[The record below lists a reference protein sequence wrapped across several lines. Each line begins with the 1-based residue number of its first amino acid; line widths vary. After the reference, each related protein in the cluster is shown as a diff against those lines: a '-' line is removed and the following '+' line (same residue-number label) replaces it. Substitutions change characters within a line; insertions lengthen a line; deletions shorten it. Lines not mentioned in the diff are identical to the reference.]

1 MQNNKH
7 LDVNTLENWLWEAA
21 CKIRGDVDAA
31 KFKDYIL
38 PLIFLKR
45 LSDVFE
51 DELTKL
57 EKEYGSRD
65 VVEQLLAEDHS
76 LVRFYLPPTSRW
88 DDVAKQS
95 SNVGEFLTDA
105 VRAIAKENA
114 KLEGVIDIVDFNA
127 TAGGQRVISDEKLK
141 ALIDVLGRHKLGLD
155 EVEPDLIG
163 RAYEYLLRKFAE
175 GSGSSAGE
183 FYTPREVAM
192 LMAHILNPQPGEEI
206 YDPACGSAGLL
217 IKCHL
222 RFQETQTDS
231 VEPLRFYGQELLHST
246 YAMAKMNVFIHD
258 MEANIA
264 LGDTMNSPAFTKKDG
279 SLQKFDVVTA
289 NPMWNQNFSVSTYEN
304 DTYNRFSF
312 GIPYANKGDWGWIQ
326 HMYASLNDK
335 GRMAVVLDTGAVSRG
350 SGSQSSDRERAIR
363 KALVEKD
370 LIEAVLLLPDN
381 LFYNTSA
388 PGIILVVNKNKK
400 RKGEIILINASKK
413 FKKGSPKNYIP
424 EDLIQEVAKS
434 YLDWQAVEGE
444 SVVITTDQAKENDYN
459 LSPSRYV
466 NGATDGETIDLQTA
480 IDEYKQA
487 LEESKQAEEKLNKI
501 LTNLEI

>member
-21 CKIRGDVDAA
+21 CKIRGEVDAA

-57 EKEYGSRD
+57 ENEYGSRD

-88 DDVAKQS
+88 DAVAKQS
-95 SNVGEFLTDA
+95 SSVGEFLTDA
-105 VRAIAKENA
+105 VRAIAKENP

-155 EVEPDLIG
+155 EVEPDIIG

-222 RFQETQTDS
+222 RYQEAQNES
-231 VEPLRFYGQELLHST
+231 KEPLRFYGQELLHST

-258 MEANIA
+258 MEANVA

-350 SGSQSSDRERAIR
+350 SGSQSSDRERDIR

-388 PGIILVVNKNKK
+388 PGIVLVVNKDKK
-400 RKGEIILINASKK
+400 HKGEILLINASKK

-424 EDLIQEVAKS
+424 EDLISEIANS

-459 LSPSRYV
+459 LSPSRYI

-480 IDEYKQA
+480 IDDYKQA
-487 LEESKQAEEKLNKI
+487 LEESKQAEEKLNEI
-501 LTNLEI
+501 LNQLS